1 MAGIVDRFL
10 IVLARTTSRIAVWY
24 RWPFPLSVAIV
35 LGSRGI
41 LRENNLFDTE
51 VAPPAPPP
59 ADDFDVQSFRTAD
72 GSYNDLAQPWMGRA
86 GARFGRNVPLA
97 KTYGEA
103 EPTLYEPNPR
113 LVSSKLLA
121 RRDFVPVPHL
131 NVFAAAWI
139 QFMVHDWLSHG
150 PNARSDPHVIP
161 VPEGDDWPDPTMT
174 VLRTLPEAQP
184 GGQEGR
190 PAAYTNTESHWWDA
204 SQLYGSSLERQIL
217 VRTDPATGVMR
228 ADGKIHLDENGF
240 LPPDQTSKFPGQELA
255 GVNGNWWIGLSVLH
269 TLFAREHNAI
279 VDRLRVEYPNQTGEW
294 LFQKAR
300 LVNAA
305 LLAKIHTVEWT
316 PALMNSPSGRFAMR
330 GNFFGLLGEEFRYAY
345 GRLGDG
351 EILSGIPGSPKNHHT
366 APYAMTEE
374 FAASYRLH
382 SLIPDGFSF
391 RSREDDRTLYE
402 CGLKDV
408 FANKAR
414 DVYQRASLL
423 DVAYSLGT
431 SHPGALVLH
440 NFPNALRRLDKR
452 QDDNVFID
460 LAAVDVLRDRERGVP
475 RYCEFRR
482 QINAPVPKSFE
493 ELTSDPQWRQELA
506 EVYSSVEQVDLL
518 VGTLA
523 ESNAKNGSPP
533 GFGFSDTA
541 FRIFILMASRRLKS
555 DRFFTEDYRPEI
567 YTPAGFTWVE
577 ENSLRTVFERHFPEL
592 TPDFATVRNVFFP
605 WTKARR

>member
-1 MAGIVDRFL
+1 MGGIVDRFL
-10 IVLARTTSRIAVWY
+10 AVLARITSQLAVWY
-24 RWPFPLSVAIV
+24 RWPFPVSVAII

-41 LRENNLFDTE
+41 MRENNLFNTE

-59 ADDFDVQSFRTAD
+59 PDDFDVQDFRTAD

-97 KTYGEA
+97 KTYGEVP
-103 EPTLYEPNPR
+103 PTLYEPNPR

-121 RRDFVPVPHL
+121 RRQFVPVPHL

-150 PNARSDPHVIP
+150 PNDRADPHLFPI
-161 VPEGDDWPDPTMT
+161 PEGDDWPDQTMEI
-174 VLRTLPEAQP
+174 LRTKPDITSANQD
-184 GGQEGR
+184 GR
-190 PAAYTNTESHWWDA
+190 PTAYTNTESHWWDA
-204 SQLYGSSLERQIL
+204 SQIYGSSLERQVQ
-217 VRTDPATGVMR
+217 VRTDPATGQMR
-228 ADGKIHLDENGF
+228 ADGKIHLNEGGF
-240 LPPDQTSKFPGQELA
+240 LPDDPSSKFPGQELA

-269 TLFAREHNAI
+269 TLFAREHNVI
-279 VDRLRVEYPNQTGEW
+279 VDRLKLEHADKSGEW

-330 GNFFGLLGEEFRYAY
+330 GNFFGLLGEEFKNAY
-345 GRLGDG
+345 GRVGDG

-374 FAASYRLH
+374 FASSYRLH
-382 SLIPDGFSF
+382 SLIPDDFSF
-391 RSREDDRTLYE
+391 RSREDDSPLFE
-402 CGLKDV
+402 CGLTDV

-414 DVYQRASLL
+414 DVYGKASIA

-431 SHPGALVLH
+431 SNPGALVLH
-440 NFPNALRRLDKR
+440 NYPNALRRLDKR
-452 QDDNVFID
+452 LDDTVYID
-460 LAAVDVLRDRERGVP
+460 LGAVDVLRDRERGVP

-482 QINAPVPKSFE
+482 QINAPVPKNFE
-493 ELTSDPQWRQELA
+493 ELTNDPEWRREIA
-506 EVYSSVEQVDLL
+506 EVYKSVEDVDLL

-555 DRFFTEDYRPEI
+555 DRFFTEDFRPEI
-567 YTPAGFTWVE
+567 YTPAGFRWVQ
-577 ENSLRTVFERHFPEL
+577 ENSLISVFQRHFPEL
-592 TPDFATVRNVFFP
+592 APDFALVRNIFFP
-605 WTKARR
+605 WAKARR